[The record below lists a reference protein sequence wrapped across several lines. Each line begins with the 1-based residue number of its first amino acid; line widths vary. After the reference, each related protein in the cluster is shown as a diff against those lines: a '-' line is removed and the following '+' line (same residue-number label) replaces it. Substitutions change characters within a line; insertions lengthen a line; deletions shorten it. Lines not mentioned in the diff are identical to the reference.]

1 MMYKNINVDE
11 LRNDLI
17 NYFGTA
23 MVNVS
28 SLAMIDL
35 LKIENAND
43 EELIK
48 IAIENN
54 FDLNEYIVNERC
66 R

>member
-1 MMYKNINVDE
+1 MMYKNININE

>member
-1 MMYKNINVDE
+1 MMYKNINIDE

-54 FDLNEYIVNERC
+54 FDLNEYIVNEKC

>member
-1 MMYKNINVDE
+1 
-11 LRNDLI
+11 
-17 NYFGTA
+17 

>member
-1 MMYKNINVDE
+1 MMYKNINIDE